1 MSQEQKA
8 SKQKLNYDSQDALLA
23 HHTAGTIR
31 RYVFPKGTTLFQK
44 GESRQCAYLI
54 DKGEVN
60 ILGYNDEGQEELL
73 CTLGEGEIFGE
84 MALVEETPRTATAI
98 TASEAEIFIIPRDA
112 LHERIRGLD
121 PIVSLL
127 ISLLIERYRV
137 TRIHLPESVKL
148 DQTGDFI
155 EKISRYENLPQ
166 DVLRIRSASEAMGI
180 ARKELHMEQD
190 LRRGLEN
197 REFSPVLQPIL
208 KLPERRIAGFEALI
222 RWEHPERGLVM
233 PDDFIPVAE
242 RTNVIQHLDRL
253 MLEKACELL
262 PELEK
267 VAGKEADL
275 FISVNLSG
283 INFGTV
289 DIVRMVADTLQRT
302 GTASHKIKLEITESA
317 LIAEPAQ
324 AEEVLRG
331 LRELGV
337 TVALDDF
344 GTGYSSLGYLHQFPI
359 DTIKIDRS
367 FVSRLH
373 DGEKSMDIVAAIA
386 GLAKTFKM
394 SIVAEGIEQEEDIEA
409 LNALECDFGQGYYFS
424 KPLPVPAAHD
434 FIRENIIKTSVA

>member
-1 MSQEQKA
+1 MSQEQQAKT
-8 SKQKLNYDSQDALLA
+8 KIHYDSQDALLA
-23 HHTAGTIR
+23 HHSAGTIR
-31 RYVFPKGTTLFQK
+31 RYVFPKGTILFRK
-44 GESRQCAYLI
+44 GENRQCAYLV
-54 DKGEVN
+54 DMGEVN
-60 ILGYNDEGQEELL
+60 ILGAEDDGEEELL

-84 MALVEETPRTATAI
+84 MALIEDAPRTATAV
-98 TASEAEIFIIPRDA
+98 TASETAIFIIPRDA
-112 LHERIRGLD
+112 LHERVRGLD

-166 DVLRIRSASEAMGI
+166 DVFRLRSAAEAMGE
-180 ARKELHMEQD
+180 ARKELNMEQD
-190 LRRGLEN
+190 LRRGLEK

-208 KLPERRIAGFEALI
+208 KLPERQIAGFEALI

-253 MLEKACELL
+253 MLEKACEIL

-267 VAGKEADL
+267 TAGKDTDL

-289 DIVRMVADTLQRT
+289 DIVRMVADTLERT
-302 GTASHKIKLEITESA
+302 ETAPHKIKLEITESA
-317 LIAEPAQ
+317 LISEPEQ

-331 LRELGV
+331 LRDLGV

-344 GTGYSSLGYLHQFPI
+344 GTGYSSLGYLHRFPI

-394 SIVAEGIEQEEDIEA
+394 NIVAEGIEQEKDIESLDA
-409 LNALECDFGQGYYFS
+409 LGCDFGQGYYFS
-424 KPLPVPAAHD
+424 KPLPLSAVHD
-434 FIRENIIKTSVA
+434 FIRESLAGK